1 MKQQVMIEPGKIVF
15 QDVPVPEL
23 EPGKLLLKME
33 KIGVCGSDIHVW
45 HGKHPYTSYP
55 VTQGHEVSARVERV
69 GEGVSGFAPGDLVTV
84 MPQVVCGHCYPCTHG
99 MYNDCNELK
108 VMGFQTTGMAS
119 EYFVVDANWTLK
131 LPEDMDPSEAT
142 LLEPL
147 SCGVHAV
154 NRFGDP
160 VGKKFVVMGGGTIG
174 HLVGQTLMAMGAEK
188 VLLSEVSECRLG
200 KVRQA
205 GLQTVNPL
213 EKPLAEAIFETFG
226 PDGADGIFECIGNGK
241 TLNEAVTIARKG
253 SAVIVMG
260 VVADP
265 YPIDMGLVQ
274 DHELSL
280 IGTAMYRKEDWL
292 KAIELV
298 SAGKIRLDHLITHH
312 VAFDDYEEAYH
323 LIDREKDKA
332 MKVIIDIS

>member
-1 MKQQVMIEPGKIVF
+1 MKQQVMIQPGKIIF
-15 QDVPVPEL
+15 QDVPVP
-23 EPGKLLLKME
+23 PMGPDDITIKME

-55 VTQGHEVSARVERV
+55 VTQGHEVSARVAAV
-69 GEGVSGFAPGDLVTV
+69 GENVTGFRPGDLVTV

-119 EYFVVDANWTLK
+119 EYFVVNAAWVLK
-131 LPEDMDPSEAT
+131 LPSAMDPSEAT

-154 NRFGDP
+154 RRFGDP
-160 VGKKFVVMGGGTIG
+160 SGKNCVVMGGGTIG
-174 HLVGQTLMAMGAEK
+174 HLVGQTLKALGAK
-188 VLLSEVSECRLG
+188 QVLLSEVSACRLE
-200 KVRQA
+200 KAASV
-205 GLQTVNPL
+205 GLVTVNPL
-213 EKPLAEAIFETFG
+213 EKPLQEAIFETFG
-226 PDGADGIFECIGNGK
+226 SDGADVIFECIGNGK
-241 TLNEAVTIARKG
+241 TLNEAVVTARKG
-253 SAVIVMG
+253 STVIVMG

-292 KAIELV
+292 EAIDLV
-298 SAGKIRLDHLITHH
+298 TQGKIRLETLITHH
-312 VAFDDYEEAYH
+312 IPFDHYEDAYL
-323 LIDREKDKA
+323 LIEQEKDKA
-332 MKVIIDIS
+332 MKVIIDM

>member
-1 MKQQVMIEPGKIVF
+1 MIQPGKIIF
-15 QDVPVPEL
+15 QDIPVPSIGPDDVL
-23 EPGKLLLKME
+23 IKME

-55 VTQGHEVSARVERV
+55 VTQGHEISARVEAV
-69 GEGVSGFAPGDLVTV
+69 GENVSSFVKGDLVTV

-119 EYFVVDANWTLK
+119 EFFAVDQNWVLK
-131 LPEDMDPSEAT
+131 LPSSMDPSEAT

-154 NRFGDP
+154 RRFGDP
-160 VGKKFVVMGGGTIG
+160 AGKKCVVLGGGTIG
-174 HLVGQTLMAMGAEK
+174 NLVGQTLKALGAEN
-188 VLLSEVSECRLG
+188 VLLSEISACRLE
-200 KVRQA
+200 KAREA
-205 GLQTVNPL
+205 GMITVNPL
-213 EKPLAEAIFETFG
+213 EKPLQEAIFETFG
-226 PDGADGIFECIGNGK
+226 PDGADVIFECIGNGK
-241 TLNEAVTIARKG
+241 TLNEAVVTARKG
-253 SAVIVMG
+253 STVIVMG

-292 KAIELV
+292 EAIDLV
-298 SAGKIRLDHLITHH
+298 ANGKIRLNTLITHH
-312 VAFDDYEEAYH
+312 ISFDHYEDAYL
-323 LIDREKDKA
+323 LIEREKDKA
-332 MKVIIDIS
+332 MKVIIDM

>member
-1 MKQQVMIEPGKIVF
+1 MTQPGKIIF
-15 QDVPVPEL
+15 QDIPVPEMG
-23 EPGKLLLKME
+23 PKQLLLKML

-55 VTQGHEVSARVERV
+55 VTQGHEVSARVLEAGSEV
-69 GEGVSGFAPGDLVTV
+69 KGFAEEDLVTV

-119 EYFVVDANWTLK
+119 EYFVVDADWALK
-131 LPEDMDPSEAT
+131 LPADMDPSEAT

-147 SCGVHAV
+147 ACGVHAV
-154 NRFGDP
+154 RRFGDP
-160 VGKKFVVMGGGTIG
+160 LGKKFVVMGGGTIG
-174 HLVGQTLMAMGAEK
+174 HLVGQTLKAMGASG
-188 VLLSEVSECRLG
+188 VLLSEISHCRLE
-200 KVRQA
+200 KAKEA
-205 GLQTVNPL
+205 GLMTVNPQ
-213 EKPLAEAIFETFG
+213 EKPLAEAITEAFG
-226 PDGADGIFECIGNGK
+226 PDGADGIFECIGNGR
-241 TLNEAVTIARKG
+241 TLNEAVQIARKG
-253 SAVIVMG
+253 STVIVMG

-298 SAGKIRLDHLITHH
+298 SEGKIRLGHLITHH

-323 LIDREKDKA
+323 LIDREKDRA
-332 MKVIIDIS
+332 MKVMIDIS